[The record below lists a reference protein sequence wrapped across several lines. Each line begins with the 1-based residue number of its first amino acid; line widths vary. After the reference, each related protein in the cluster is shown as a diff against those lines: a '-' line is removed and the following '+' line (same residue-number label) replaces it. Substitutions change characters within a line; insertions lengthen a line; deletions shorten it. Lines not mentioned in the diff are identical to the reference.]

1 MSINLF
7 PFSIHFSKVLYLS
20 IKAMNDEKG
29 VFIYIFWHKR
39 SMWKLIQLHLLEL
52 DTDANRFTVF
62 DISILKLRAS
72 LLYEWI

>member
-7 PFSIHFSKVLYLS
+7 PFSIHFSKVLYFS
-20 IKAMNDEKG
+20 IHAMNDEKG
-29 VFIYIFWHKR
+29 VFINIFWHKH